1 MADFQS
7 GLWWDYSRPTGLQG
21 TISLPMTQGNIFLS
35 FLTIIVAMSGAS
47 LWGIAAFLLHSFTV
61 RNRRNKVEIFDI
73 QQRVNLNNSKS
84 PMATI
89 IDSLRIYMAWSRH
102 GIPGLATRTVV
113 IALPALL
120 FWVGITAASIFTSK
134 VATSGDTGVLGLRR
148 SNVCGIY
155 TYTSGRSSR
164 EKESSQRVLIEEMI
178 AARNYADNFYL
189 NSTASLSRSPYVNTT
204 LPHTESRMPCLFE
217 NQDWCALNTSLRLES
232 GLLDSHLMFGIN
244 APPSDRIHFRA
255 GTTCSVVRKA
265 GLLSKTGD
273 SRRYYLGKVLGEDY
287 TYEYDRGFR
296 SVDGIGYFL
305 R

>member
-21 TISLPMTQGNIFLS
+21 AISLPMTQGNIFLS

-73 QQRVNLNNSKS
+73 QRRVNLINSES
-84 PMATI
+84 PMATV

-102 GIPGLATRTVV
+102 GIPVLATRTAA

-120 FWVGITAASIFTSK
+120 AWVGITAASIFTSK

-148 SNVCGIY
+148 SNTCGIY
-155 TYTSGRSSR
+155 TYPSDRSSK
-164 EKESSQRVLIEEMI
+164 EKESSRRILIEEMI

-204 LPHTESRMPCLFE
+204 LPHTESLMPSCLFE
-217 NQDWCALNTSLRLES
+217 NQD
-232 GLLDSHLMFGIN
+232 
-244 APPSDRIHFRA
+244 
-255 GTTCSVVRKA
+255 
-265 GLLSKTGD
+265 
-273 SRRYYLGKVLGEDY
+273 
-287 TYEYDRGFR
+287 
-296 SVDGIGYFL
+296 
-305 R
+305 